1 MSGQRRPRAPE
12 PVPIDIPPMLVY
24 SARASFPGKGLEM
37 ARDLGTKYICYK
49 CGTKFYDLKKPV
61 PACPKCGADQREAPV
76 AKPVSA
82 RAAKPVPAKE
92 PEEAEV
98 AAADDEEVEAED
110 EEAEEE
116 D

>member
-1 MSGQRRPRAPE
+1 
-12 PVPIDIPPMLVY
+12 
-24 SARASFPGKGLEM
+24 M
-37 ARDLGTKYICYK
+37 ARDLGTKYVCYK

-76 AKPVSA
+76 AKPTSA
-82 RAAKPVPAKE
+82 RAAKAAPPKE

-98 AAADDEEVEAED
+98 AATDEEDTETEEDDAD
-110 EEAEEE
+110 EE